1 MAKKYL
7 SQREKVLRC
16 IETHIIP
23 TIKKRDLDYYEVV
36 KGLSQEL
43 HASEKNI
50 KECLQQQIES
60 GNIKEDRVLT
70 IPDKEISSFLEKLR
84 KDNELV
90 NDEIDEVFDGSK

>member
-7 SQREKVLRC
+7 PQRAKVLMF
-16 IETHIIP
+16 IEQYIIP

-50 KECLQQQIES
+50 KECLQQQIDA
-60 GNIKEDRVLT
+60 GKIKEDRILT
-70 IPDKEISSFLEKLR
+70 IPDNEISSFLEKLR

>member
-7 SQREKVLRC
+7 PQRAKVLMF
-16 IETHIIP
+16 IEQYIIP

-36 KGLSQEL
+36 KGLSQE
-43 HASEKNI
+43 
-50 KECLQQQIES
+50 CLQQQIDA
-60 GNIKEDRVLT
+60 GKIKEDRILT
-70 IPDKEISSFLEKLR
+70 IPDNEISSFLEKLR

>member
-7 SQREKVLRC
+7 PQRAKVLMF
-16 IETHIIP
+16 IEQYIIP

-43 HASEKNI
+43 QTSEKII

-60 GNIKEDRVLT
+60 GKIKEHRVLT
-70 IPDKEISSFLEKLR
+70 ISDNEISSFLEKLR